1 MVIKIPDQVN
11 RAIEILNKNG
21 HSAYVVGGAVRDNLM
36 NKDAHDWDI
45 TTSALPEQTKKAFE
59 GFRIIETGIKH
70 GTVTVIIDGTDLEIT
85 TYRIESGYS
94 DNRHPD
100 SVDFTDRVEDDLA
113 RRDFTVNA
121 IAYSP
126 QSGFADP
133 FNGRDDIKRKIIRCV
148 GEADRRFGEDAL
160 RILRALRF
168 SSVLGFDIDSETAD
182 SIHRNYRLL
191 KNISVERIFVELS
204 KLLCG
209 KDAGRILRD
218 YEDVI
223 FFILPE
229 LLPMKNCS
237 QNHERHIFDVWG
249 HTVKAVES
257 IEPTAELRFAMFL
270 HDSGKPHLKT
280 TDEKGI
286 DHFYHHSIKSRE
298 IAESILTRLK
308 TSTAFRNHVCNLIE
322 FHDFV
327 PDKISKKTYKKY
339 IAKLGADTVRELF
352 SIRKADISA
361 QNPKFLDEELERNEI
376 GLKILEET
384 ETQDTCFK
392 ISDLAIG
399 GNDIISLGIK
409 PSPEIGK
416 ILETLLDEVMEEK
429 INNTTEALKERAMQ
443 LIRQQERRDY
453 GNGKN

>member
-21 HSAYVVGGAVRDNLM
+21 HSAYVVGGAVRDSLM
-36 NKDAHDWDI
+36 KKDAHDWDI

-133 FNGRDDIKRKIIRCV
+133 FDGRDDIKRKIIRCV

-361 QNPKFLDEELERNEI
+361 S
-376 GLKILEET
+376 T
-384 ETQDTCFK
+384 
-392 ISDLAIG
+392 A
-399 GNDIISLGIK
+399 
-409 PSPEIGK
+409 
-416 ILETLLDEVMEEK
+416 
-429 INNTTEALKERAMQ
+429 A
-443 LIRQQERRDY
+443 
-453 GNGKN
+453 